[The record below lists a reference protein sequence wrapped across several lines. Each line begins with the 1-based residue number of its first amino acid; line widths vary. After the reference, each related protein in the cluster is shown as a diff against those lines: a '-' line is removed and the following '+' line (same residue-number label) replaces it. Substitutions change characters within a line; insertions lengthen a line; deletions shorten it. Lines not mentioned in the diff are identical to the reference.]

1 MSGRPPGRTILI
13 TGATGFLGRAL
24 CRYFGGRGWTIHG
37 LARNPDAAPPPLP
50 GLVLFKGRLPDGLD
64 PRAFEG
70 ADAVVHAA
78 YATRQLPQDQA
89 RRINLDGTMT
99 VYELSRRYGVGRFV
113 FVSST
118 GAHAGAES
126 FYGRSKFELEQRLD
140 PSRDAIVRPGLI
152 IGPEPGGNFHRMAEQ
167 LRRLGVVPIFD
178 GGRQTVQTVYID
190 DVCRAIEL
198 VVEKGLTGTH
208 VAAEPE
214 GVAMRDL
221 FAKIAARLN
230 RRCLFIP
237 LPMEGTL
244 AMLRALE
251 RWRIPLPLT
260 SENLL
265 GLKTMVHMPASRDL
279 TTLGLSFRTVDES
292 LALCFPA

>member
-1 MSGRPPGRTILI
+1 MSGRSPGRAVLI

-24 CRYFGGRGWTIHG
+24 CRHFGGRGWTVRG
-37 LARNPDAAPPPLP
+37 LVRDPDAAPPLLP
-50 GLVLFKGRLPDGLD
+50 GLLLFKGLLPEGVD

-70 ADAVVHAA
+70 VDVVVHAA
-78 YATRQLPQDQA
+78 YATRQLPRDQA
-89 RRINLDGTMT
+89 ERINYDGTIT

-113 FVSST
+113 FISST
-118 GAHAGAES
+118 GAHACAES

-140 PSRDAIVRPGLI
+140 PSRDAIIRPGLI
-152 IGPEPGGNFHRMAEQ
+152 IGPEPGGTFHRMAEQ
-167 LRRLGVVPIFD
+167 VRRLGVVPIFD
-178 GGRQTVQTVYID
+178 GGRQIVQTVYIN

-198 VVEKGLTGTH
+198 VVEKGLPGTH
-208 VAAEPE
+208 VVAEPE

-230 RRCLFIP
+230 RRCRFIP

-265 GLKTMVHMPASRDL
+265 GLKAMVHMPASRDL

-292 LALCFPA
+292 LTLCFPP